1 MIARG
6 GQEHESEVRMA
17 PVAEGEMWTIAE
29 AAKRLK
35 MSQVTIS
42 RWIKEGR
49 LPACHVGPRAVR
61 IRREDLER
69 LIQPIRNAEHRPL
82 GPVRVGDR
90 VYADISEVPPMTEA
104 EKEALLAWAKD
115 AATLRARIQARRNG
129 VPVPDSA
136 EIIAEMRRERAEH
149 LGNL

>member
-1 MIARG
+1 
-6 GQEHESEVRMA
+6 MA
-17 PVAEGEMWTIAE
+17 PVTEGEMWTIAE

-61 IRREDLER
+61 IRREDLEH
-69 LIQPIRNAEHRPL
+69 LIQPVRNSEHRPL

-90 VYADISEVPPMTEA
+90 FYADISEVPPMTEE
-104 EKEALLAWAKD
+104 EKHEKLEWARRAAALRESIK
-115 AATLRARIQARRNG
+115 TRRNG
-129 VPVPDSA
+129 VPVPSTT
-136 EIIAEMRRERAEH
+136 EIIRIMRLDRAEH